1 MKYDV
6 AIIGGGLSGL
16 SAAVDLTSCGYS
28 VLLLEQRQFLGGRA
42 YSFID
47 EVTGDVVDNGQHL
60 MMGCYKE
67 TRWLLKTIGSDHL
80 ATLQPNLHI
89 DFLHPQKGIS
99 SLSCP
104 NLPAPFHI
112 LFGMLGL
119 RTVPI
124 VDRMK
129 LLKVGLQLQRNPASI
144 EPELATMTV
153 DEWMTKLG
161 QSEENKKYLWNIIA
175 IGTLNDDPRTVSAL
189 LFYRVL
195 RTAFLGAKE
204 NSSMLIPR
212 AGLSQLFA
220 EPAVEYLRLHGSE
233 VQLNSGV
240 EKMLSEGDTIRGAH
254 CEGIDR
260 EAKAYIS
267 AVPYYAIDALFEE
280 GKQNGYAEKF
290 DSSPIITINIW
301 LDRVIIQQE
310 FLALLDSPIQ
320 WIFNKTKIY
329 GKAALKGQYLSLVT
343 SGAAE
348 YVELTKEQLVAMA
361 FKELQKAIPL
371 ARQATIRHSLVMK
384 EKRATFSPKP
394 GVEAHRPS
402 AQTRFKNCF
411 LAGDWTNTGFP
422 ATIEGAVMSGKTAA
436 RETIKFLRA

>member
-1 MKYDV
+1 MNYDV
-6 AIIGGGLSGL
+6 VIIGGGLSGL
-16 SAAVDLTSCGYS
+16 SAAVDLTSRGYS
-28 VLLLEQRQFLGGRA
+28 VLLFEQRQFLGGRA
-42 YSFID
+42 YSFLD

-67 TRWLLKTIGSDHL
+67 TRWLMKTIGSDHL

-89 DFLHPQKGIS
+89 DFLHPRRGIA

-119 RTVPI
+119 TTVPFA
-124 VDRMK
+124 DRMK
-129 LLKVGLQLQRNPASI
+129 LLKVGLQLQRNPAFI
-144 EPELATMTV
+144 EPELASMTV

-161 QSEENKKYLWNIIA
+161 QSEDNKKYLWDIIA

-195 RTAFLGAKE
+195 RAAFLGAKE

-212 AGLSQLFA
+212 TGLSQLFA
-220 EPAVEYLRLHGSE
+220 DPAVHYLRSYGAE
-233 VQLNSGV
+233 IQLNAEVKKISI
-240 EKMLSEGDTIRGAH
+240 EGSNVQAVVCGNNH
-254 CEGIDR
+254 M

-267 AVPYYAIDALFEE
+267 AVPYYAFDSMFEE
-280 GKQNGYAEKF
+280 KKLDSYGEKF
-290 DSSPIITINIW
+290 DSSPIITINVW

-310 FLALLDSPIQ
+310 FLALLDSHVQ
-320 WIFNKTKIY
+320 WIFNKTKLY
-329 GKAALKGQYLSLVT
+329 GKDASRGQYLSMVI

-348 YVELTKEQLVAMA
+348 YVDYTKERLVEMA
-361 FKELQKAIPL
+361 FKELQEAIPL
-371 ARQATIRHSLVMK
+371 ARHATILHSLVMK

-402 AQTRFKNCF
+402 AQTRFNNFF

-422 ATIEGAVMSGKTAA
+422 ATIEGAVLSGRTAA
-436 RETIKFLRA
+436 NAAVKFLEA

>member
-6 AIIGGGLSGL
+6 LIIGGGLSGL
-16 SAAVDLTSCGYS
+16 SAAVDLTSRGYS
-28 VLLLEQRQFLGGRA
+28 VLLLEQRQHLGGRA
-42 YSFID
+42 YSFVD
-47 EVTGDVVDNGQHL
+47 EATGDIVDNGQHL

-89 DFLHPQKGIS
+89 DFLHPRKGIS

-104 NLPAPFHI
+104 NLPAPVHI
-112 LFGMLGL
+112 LFGMMGL
-119 RTVPI
+119 KTVPFA
-124 VDRMK
+124 DRLK
-129 LLKVGLQLQRNPASI
+129 LLKVGLQLQRSPASI
-144 EPELATMTV
+144 EPELTLLTV
-153 DEWMTKLG
+153 DQWMTKLG
-161 QSEENKKYLWNIIA
+161 QSEENKKYLWDIIA
-175 IGTLNDDPRTVSAL
+175 IGTLNDDPHTVSAL

-220 EPAVEYLRLHGSE
+220 EPAAKHLRLHGSE
-233 VQLNSGV
+233 VQTNAEV
-240 EKMLSEGDTIRGAH
+240 EKILSEGGNIRGIY
-254 CEGIDR
+254 CGGKEI

-267 AVPYYAIDALFEE
+267 TVPYYAIDALLGD
-280 GKQNGYAEKF
+280 GKQHGYGEKF
-290 DSSPIITINIW
+290 DSSPIITINLW
-301 LDRVIIQQE
+301 LDKVIVEQE
-310 FLALLDSPIQ
+310 FLALLDSHIQ

-329 GKAALKGQYLSLVT
+329 GNNSSTGQHLSLVI

-348 YVELTKEQLVAMA
+348 YVDLTKEQLVEIA
-361 FKELQKAIPL
+361 FKELQEAIPR
-371 ARQATIRHSLVMK
+371 AREATIIHSFIIK
-384 EKRATFSPKP
+384 EKRATFSPMP

-402 AQTRFKNCF
+402 VHTQFKNFF

-436 RETIKFLRA
+436 REAVKFLTA